1 MAVAFRGVSARP
13 LTGFDAAAPDAAVI
27 GIVGENGAGKSRL
40 LGLAAGME
48 QPAAGVVER
57 SGEARWLGP
66 DDALALAPAAVIA
79 IDQSFARQDWL
90 VRERAAVALDRL
102 RRGGSTIL
110 VASHEEELLLRL
122 ADEIWWL
129 DKGKLAGRGDPA
141 EILSAYRKHLAER
154 LRAWGSTVSPPLSP
168 RMRRGDGRAEVV
180 SITTLG
186 EDGRTASVWRSGE
199 LAVVKVRVR
208 FCKAVADPV
217 VGMLI
222 RTRIGLNV
230 YGTNT
235 ELERLKLGPVEAGD
249 TLEVA
254 FAFRCELC
262 PQEYTLT
269 AASHDPD
276 GVWHDWLEDAVAF
289 SVSDTRYTAGVA
301 NLRAQ
306 ASWTKV

>member
-1 MAVAFRGVSARP
+1 
-13 LTGFDAAAPDAAVI
+13 
-27 GIVGENGAGKSRL
+27 
-40 LGLAAGME
+40 LAAGRE
-48 QPAAGVVER
+48 QPAAGIVER
-57 SGEARWLGP
+57 PGEARWLGP
-66 DDALALAPAAVIA
+66 EDALALAPAAVIA

-102 RRGGSTIL
+102 CRGGSTVLI
-110 VASHEEELLLRL
+110 ASHEEELLLRL
-122 ADEIWWL
+122 CDEIWWL

-141 EILSAYRKHLAER
+141 EMLSAYRKHLAEK
-154 LRAWGSTVSPPLSP
+154 LRAWGSTVSPPLAP
-168 RMRRGDGRAEVV
+168 RMRRGDGRAQVV
-180 SITTLG
+180 SIATIG
-186 EDGRTASVWRSGE
+186 EDGKATSVWRSGE

-208 FCKAVADPV
+208 FCNSVADPV
-217 VGMLI
+217 IGMLI

-235 ELERLKLGPVEAGD
+235 ELERLKLGPVEAGE
-249 TLEVA
+249 TLEVT

-289 SVSDTRYTAGVA
+289 SVSDSRYTAGVA
-301 NLRAQ
+301 NLRAH
-306 ASWTKV
+306 ASWEKL